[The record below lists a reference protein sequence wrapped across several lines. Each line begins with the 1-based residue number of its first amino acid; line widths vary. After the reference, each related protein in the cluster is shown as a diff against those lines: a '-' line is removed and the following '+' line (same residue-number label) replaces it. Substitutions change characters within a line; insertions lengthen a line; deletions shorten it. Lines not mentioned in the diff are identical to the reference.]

1 MTILQEN
8 IDAVID
14 QLTYIRDVACANSD
28 SQLVE
33 LKQNIQQFKTAMEAD
48 IRYANEMS
56 DPQPEFVMFIKGM
69 QHVCELFKDIVG
81 DIK

>member
-14 QLTYIRDVACANSD
+14 QLAYIRDVVCQDSD

-33 LKQNIQQFKTAMEAD
+33 LKQNIQQFKTAMDAD
-48 IRYANEMS
+48 IRYAHAMS

-69 QHVCELFKDIVG
+69 QHVSELFNDIVG

>member
-28 SQLVE
+28 PQLVE

-48 IRYANEMS
+48 IRYAHAMP
-56 DPQPEFVMFIKGM
+56 DPQPAFAMFIKGM